1 VTNPVNYIIF
11 DGYFIRLLSDFTIL
25 PKQNVCIVVRIV
37 WEAMQTQ
44 PIKAIEFEYSQMNK
58 GVSCYF

>member
-1 VTNPVNYIIF
+1 MIF
-11 DGYFIRLLSDFTIL
+11 DGYFIRLLSDSTIL